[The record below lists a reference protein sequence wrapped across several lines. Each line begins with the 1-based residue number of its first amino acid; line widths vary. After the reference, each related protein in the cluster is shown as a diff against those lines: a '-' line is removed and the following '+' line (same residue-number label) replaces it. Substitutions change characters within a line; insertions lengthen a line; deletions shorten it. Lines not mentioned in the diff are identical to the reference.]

1 MFFTPDRLM
10 AAGIHSPTS
19 TSSTEKTGLWP
30 VLTKC
35 STYRTQPTA
44 IAALPAHAVIQ

>member
-19 TSSTEKTGLWP
+19 TSSTENSLSWS
-30 VLTKC
+30 LLMKC
-35 STYRTQPTA
+35 ST
-44 IAALPAHAVIQ
+44 